1 MKSMFLTMFQKGVPL
16 LCALALTA
24 CGGGGKKTT
33 TVEIPAQPAYAK
45 TDLVVGTG
53 ETVVAGD
60 LATVNYT
67 GYLYDSTKPN
77 SRGTQFETGSRSF
90 AAGTGANLP
99 GTTYALLGWDQG
111 VPGMKVGGKAN
122 LVLPYNLAYG
132 AYEYT
137 SPQTGT
143 KVPVYTPVVFEVE
156 VVAVKKASPSVAV
169 AIADITVG
177 TGAAVEYSKT
187 YVANYTGWVYD
198 ASKAGCDVT
207 KLDASKDCKG
217 TQFDTNTSGTFTFA
231 LNGGLVKGW
240 DRGVLGMKVGGKRT
254 VVIPPDLGY
263 GITAQ
268 TKTENGVTTT
278 TIPANST
285 LVFEIELVSVK

>member
-1 MKSMFLTMFQKGVPL
+1 MKSMFLKFVPL
-16 LCALALTA
+16 VCALALTA
-24 CGGGGKKTT
+24 CGGGAKKTT
-33 TVEIPAQPAYAK
+33 TVEIPTQPAYAK
-45 TDLVVGTG
+45 TDLVVGAG

-77 SRGTQFETGSRSF
+77 SRGAQFETGSRSF
-90 AAGTGANLP
+90 AAGTGAVLP
-99 GTTYALLGWDQG
+99 GTNYTLLGWDQG

-132 AYEYT
+132 AHEYT
-137 SPQTGT
+137 SMQNI
-143 KVPVYTPVVFEVE
+143 KVPLYSPVVFEVE
-156 VVAVKKASPSVAV
+156 VVSLKKASPSVAV
-169 AIADITVG
+169 ATADITVG

-187 YVANYTGWVYD
+187 YVAKYTGWLYD
-198 ASKAGCDVT
+198 A
-207 KLDASKDCKG
+207 
-217 TQFDTNTSGTFTFA
+217 NTGGAFTFA
-231 LNGGLVKGW
+231 LNGGMIRGW

-254 VVIPPDLGY
+254 VVIPPELGY
-263 GITAQ
+263 GSTAQ
-268 TKTENGVTTT
+268 TKTENGATVT

>member
-132 AYEYT
+132 VYEH
-137 SPQTGT
+137 TGPLGV
-143 KVPVYTPVVFEVE
+143 KVPVYSPVVFEVE
-156 VVAVKKASPSVAV
+156 VVSVKKASPSASVKIIKEV
-169 AIADITVG
+169 VG
-177 TGAAVEYSKT
+177 TGADVEYSK
-187 YVANYTGWVYD
+187 VASVNYTGWLYD
-198 ASKAGCDVT
+198 ESKPEF
-207 KLDASKDCKG
+207 KG
-217 TQFDTNTSGTFTFA
+217 TQFDASAAGTPLSYVIA
-231 LNGGLVKGW
+231 NPSSVKDGFV
-240 DRGVLGMKVGGKRT
+240 RATLGMKVGGKRT
-254 VVIPPDLGY
+254 VSIPPELMY
-263 GITAQ
+263 GNTAVTETVNGATV
-268 TKTENGVTTT
+268 TK
-278 TIPANST
+278 IPANST
-285 LVFEIELVSVK
+285 LVFDIELVSVK

>member
-1 MKSMFLTMFQKGVPL
+1 MKSMFLKFVPL
-16 LCALALTA
+16 FCALTLTA
-24 CGGGGKKTT
+24 CGGGAKKTT
-33 TVEIPAQPAYAK
+33 TVEIPAQPAPPYK
-45 TDLVVGTG
+45 TNLIEGKGD
-53 ETVVAGD
+53 TVVAGD

-77 SRGTQFETGSRSF
+77 SRGTEFEKGTRSF
-90 AAGTGANLP
+90 APGTGAVLP
-99 GTTYALLGWDQG
+99 GTNYSLLGWDQE
-111 VPGMKVGGKAN
+111 VPGMRVGGKAN

-132 AYEYT
+132 VHEYT
-137 SPQTGT
+137 SPTGI

-156 VVAVKKASPSVAV
+156 VVSVKKASPSAAV
-169 AIADITVG
+169 TIADITVG

-187 YVANYTGWVYD
+187 YAAKYTGWLYD
-198 ASKAGCDVT
+198 SSKAGCSAT
-207 KLDASKDCKG
+207 QLDAAKDCKG
-217 TQFDTNTSGTFTFA
+217 AQFDTNTSGTFTFS
-231 LNGGLVKGW
+231 LNGGLIKGW

-254 VVIPPDLGY
+254 VVIPPELGY
-263 GITAQ
+263 GSTPQ